1 MYVKKQP
8 TIEEYIFDK
17 LNMLTRDFQ
26 LGLEPSE
33 FNRILT
39 AKNEIQV
46 DNIAKSILKNALS
59 SGQV

>member
-1 MYVKKQP
+1 MYVKRQR

-17 LNMLTRDFQ
+17 LNMLTRDF
-26 LGLEPSE
+26 LISPEPSE

-46 DNIAKSILKNALS
+46 DNIAKSILKNTLF